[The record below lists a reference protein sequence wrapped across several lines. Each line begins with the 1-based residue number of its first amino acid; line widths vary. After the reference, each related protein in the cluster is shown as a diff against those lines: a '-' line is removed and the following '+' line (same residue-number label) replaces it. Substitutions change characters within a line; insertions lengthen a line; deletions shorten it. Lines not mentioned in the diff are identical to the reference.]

1 MVPSAHIVRPSDAGT
16 PDSFGRVVV
25 GVELVS
31 AEPRGVLPPV
41 DQAQQGGPTVLRI
54 VLGTQLRRWR
64 EANGIT
70 REAAGEAIRASHAKI
85 SRLELGRVGFKERD
99 IDDLLTLYGVTAP
112 DEREEFLALARRA
125 NARGWWH
132 QHGDVLPSWFE
143 MYLGL
148 EQAASIIRTYQVQF
162 VPGLLQSEHYAR
174 NVILVGHQNESAD
187 EIDRRVQLRMT
198 RQKML
203 TEPGAPQLWAV
214 IDEAALSRP
223 FGAPHVMRAQLEH
236 LLEMSELSNVT
247 VQVLPFRFGSH
258 AAAGGAFTVLRF
270 AESDLPDIVYL
281 EQLNSAVY
289 LDKRSEVED
298 YLAVMER
305 VSVQAETPAHSTRT
319 LRRLLAAT

>member
-1 MVPSAHIVRPSDAGT
+1 VSSGRPGSRSALS
-16 PDSFGRVVV
+16 
-25 GVELVS
+25 
-31 AEPRGVLPPV
+31 PV
-41 DQAQQGGPTVLRI
+41 DPNAQGGPTVLRI

-64 EANGIT
+64 EASGIT

-99 IDDLLTLYGVTAP
+99 LVDLLALYGVT
-112 DEREEFLALARRA
+112 DERERAEFLDLARRA

-132 QHGDVLPSWFE
+132 QHTQVLPSWFE

-148 EQAASIIRTYQVQF
+148 EQAANVIRTYQVQF
-162 VPGLLQSEHYAR
+162 VPGLLQCEEYAR
-174 NVILVGHQNESAD
+174 SVITVGHQAESPD

-214 IDEAALSRP
+214 LDEAALSRP

-236 LLEMSELSNVT
+236 LLEATALPNVT
-247 VQVLPFRFGSH
+247 VQVLPFRLGSH
-258 AAAGGAFTVLRF
+258 AAAGGAFTILRF
-270 AESDLPDIVYL
+270 AEPDLPDIVYL

-289 LDKRSEVED
+289 MDKRSEVED

-305 VSVQAETPAHSTRT
+305 VSVQAETPVRSKDT
-319 LRRLLAAT
+319 LRRLLAEL